1 MSANASAAG
10 AECRAPLNCGNASAR
25 PINTASIIRDR
36 IFCNARRSNGNC
48 ALADNGRTV
57 IPFIGGGI
65 KAPVRATQQ
74 PEANLMRKQVQ
85 TASLF
90 AAIVAAMLMP
100 ATLAEAGGS
109 HSKKAKTSGANSSQM
124 MRLGG
129 PRSNNG
135 RASSAR
141 TFDSANTGYGEY
153 GSVGFANGEQRFDGV
168 SIRQRFLKQSQEGKN

>member
-1 MSANASAAG
+1 
-10 AECRAPLNCGNASAR
+10 
-25 PINTASIIRDR
+25 
-36 IFCNARRSNGNC
+36 
-48 ALADNGRTV
+48 
-57 IPFIGGGI
+57 
-65 KAPVRATQQ
+65 
-74 PEANLMRKQVQ
+74 MRKQVQ

-100 ATLAEAGGS
+100 ATLAEAGDS
-109 HSKKAKTSGANSSQM
+109 RDKKAKASGANSSQMMRQM